1 MAPPI
6 TGVDASCRNRKLSAL
21 WQDAVVHFINPITSD
36 DKFGRWFN
44 KKTQKRTTTINKS
57 AWIVG
62 SNRLVTHDRISDD
75 FTRSCEMRRPSS
87 STPVH
92 GGLTMGFFGSV
103 FSWVM
108 KSILDDG
115 LLVF

>member
-1 MAPPI
+1 M
-6 TGVDASCRNRKLSAL
+6 
-21 WQDAVVHFINPITSD
+21 
-36 DKFGRWFN
+36 
-44 KKTQKRTTTINKS
+44 
-57 AWIVG
+57 
-62 SNRLVTHDRISDD
+62 ISLDLA
-75 FTRSCEMRRPSS
+75 EMRRPSS

-115 LLVF
+115 LLVFWLGRDVPKTV